1 MDFSEEQIERYARH
15 IVLREVG
22 GIGQA
27 KLLQSS
33 VLLVGAGGLG
43 SPLLMYLAAAGVGRI
58 GIVDDDRVSASN
70 LQRQIAHTLDRLGQP
85 KTESAQRTAA
95 ALNPDVVVETHT
107 TRLAAENALELIAAY
122 DLVADGSDNFAT
134 RFLVADACHLA
145 GRSLVSA
152 SILRFDG
159 QLSTFRS
166 HLGGDNPCYRCLYP
180 EAPPPGLVPSCAEGG
195 VLGALAGAMGS
206 LQATEGIKEIL
217 GVGDSLAGWLVIYEA
232 LGTTWRKVRVRPDP
246 NCRLC
251 GPEASITDL
260 PQHRGGD
267 EAAQRNL

>member
-27 KLLQSS
+27 KLLDAS
-33 VLLVGAGGLG
+33 VLLVGTGGLG

-58 GIVDDDRVSASN
+58 GIVDDDAVSASN
-70 LQRQIAHTLDRLGQP
+70 LQRQIAHTLERLGEP
-85 KTESAQRTAA
+85 KTESAKQTAA
-95 ALNPDVVVETHT
+95 ALNPDVTVETHT
-107 TRLAAENALELIAAY
+107 TRLVAHNALSLIADY

-134 RFLVADACHLA
+134 RFLLADACHLA

-166 HLGGDNPCYRCLYP
+166 HLGGDNPCYRCIFP

-206 LQATEGIKEIL
+206 LQATEVIKEIL
-217 GVGDSLAGWLVIYEA
+217 GVGESLAGWLVIYEA
-232 LGTTWRKVRVRPDP
+232 LGTSWRKVRVRPDP
-246 NCRLC
+246 KCRLC
-251 GPEASITDL
+251 GPQASIRDL
-260 PQHRGGD
+260 DHHRTGD
-267 EAAQRNL
+267 DH